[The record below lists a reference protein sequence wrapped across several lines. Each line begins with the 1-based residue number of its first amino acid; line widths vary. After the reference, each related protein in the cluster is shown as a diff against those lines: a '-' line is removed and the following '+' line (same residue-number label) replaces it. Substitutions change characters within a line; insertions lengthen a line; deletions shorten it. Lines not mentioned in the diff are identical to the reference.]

1 VGNRLEHE
9 TSPYLRQHAANP
21 VDWFPWGD
29 EAFSEAERRDVPI
42 FLSVGYSS
50 CHWCHVMAHESFE
63 DEGVAGLLNDRFVNV
78 KVDREERPDVDAVYM
93 QAVQALTGRGGWP
106 MSVFLTPGGAPF
118 YAGTYWPK
126 EPRHGMPDFPRVVT
140 AVSEAWQERRDEVLA
155 SASSI
160 AAAIDEHRD
169 TAPAQTLD
177 PTVADDAAAMV
188 LERAWDRQ
196 LGGFGRAPKFPQ
208 AMTIEWLLARHART
222 GDPDALAASVQAL
235 DAMARGGIHD
245 QLAGGFARYS
255 TDARWLVPHFEKML
269 YDNALLVSAYATA
282 AVLGADDRLARV
294 TRSTATY
301 LLSELRTAEGTFVA
315 ATDADSE
322 GEEGRYFVWSYDEL
336 LDVLAELGVDPAVWT
351 AFLGAS
357 SSGNWEGANVLHEP
371 VPRERF
377 ALERG
382 EDPAAFEVAWERVRL
397 ALLERRSGR
406 VPPGVDDKVLT
417 DWNALAIRGL
427 VRAGLLLD
435 EPGWVA
441 AAATAAEVLHDR
453 HVVDGRL
460 HHTATAGR
468 VSVPGFLEDHA
479 LLALADLELFQATGQ
494 PQWYARALALATE
507 AHDRFHDPDGGG
519 WFQTAGDAEPLFT
532 RPKETWDN
540 ATPAGTSVM
549 VEVCLALAGLSGD
562 LAWRD
567 RAVAGLRAFQEGARQ
582 VGTGYGWFLRQL
594 EALAAGPREVVIVGA
609 PGPARDALARTAR
622 RRLLPGTLVVVTDP
636 DHDDAVPV
644 LAGRG
649 PVAGRPAAYV
659 CRELTCERPVTGRE
673 DLAAALAV

>member
-1 VGNRLEHE
+1 LANRLQHE
-9 TSPYLRQHAANP
+9 TSPYLQQHADNP
-21 VDWFPWGD
+21 VDWYPWGE
-29 EAFSEAERRDVPI
+29 EAFAEAKRRDVPI

-63 DEGVAGLLNDRFVNV
+63 DDEVAALLNERFVNV

-93 QAVQALTGRGGWP
+93 QAVQAMTGRGGWP

-140 AVSEAWQERRDEVLA
+140 AIAEAWNEERDQVLA
-155 SASSI
+155 SATSI
-160 AAAIDEHRD
+160 ADAIDGHRD
-169 TAPAQTLD
+169 TTPADDLD
-177 PTVADDAAAMV
+177 VGVTDAAAEVV
-188 LERAWDRQ
+188 LGRAWDRQ
-196 LGGFGRAPKFPQ
+196 SGGFGRAPKFPH

-222 GDPDALAASVQAL
+222 GEPDALAASVQAL

-269 YDNALLVSAYATA
+269 YDNALLLPGYATA
-282 AVLGADDRLARV
+282 AVLAEDDRLADVAR
-294 TRSTATY
+294 ATISY
-301 LLSELRTAEGTFVA
+301 LLTELRTADGTFVS

-322 GEEGRYFVWSYDEL
+322 GVEGRYFVWSYDEL
-336 LDVLAELGVDPAVWT
+336 LDVLTSIGVDPAVWT
-351 AFLGAS
+351 SFLGAS
-357 SSGNWEGANVLHEP
+357 SAGNWEGTNVLHEP

-377 ALERG
+377 AADHG
-382 EDPAAFEVAWERVRL
+382 YDPAAFEVEWERVRL
-397 ALLERRSGR
+397 ALLERRAIR

-435 EPGWVA
+435 EPGWVGA
-441 AAATAAEVLHDR
+441 ATTAAEVLHDR

-460 HHTATAGR
+460 HHTSKDGR

-494 PQWYARALALATE
+494 ARWYERALALATD
-507 AHDRFHDPDGGG
+507 AHQRFHDADGGG
-519 WFQTAGDAEPLFT
+519 WFQTAADAERLFT

-549 VEVCLALAGLSGD
+549 VEVCLVLAGLSGD
-562 LAWRD
+562 LVWRD
-567 RAVAGLRAFQEGARQ
+567 RAIEGLLAFQEGARQ
-582 VGTGYGWFLRQL
+582 MGTGYGWLLRQL
-594 EALAAGPREVVIVGA
+594 ESVAAGPREVVVVGA
-609 PGPARDALARTAR
+609 PGPDRDRLVRTAR
-622 RRLLPGTLVVVTDP
+622 RRLLPGTVVVAAAP
-636 DHDDAVPV
+636 DHGDAVPV

-649 PVAGRPAAYV
+649 EVEGRPAAYV
-659 CRELTCERPVTGRE
+659 CRELTCERPVTTRE
-673 DLAAALAV
+673 ELATLLAV